1 MAFVLMALH
10 ALLVGRLRE
19 EDEERGMAGKE
30 GGREGINHF
39 VRKVR
44 SIILISIDHRRTD
57 GSGGP

>member
-30 GGREGINHF
+30 GGREGGH
-39 VRKVR
+39 
-44 SIILISIDHRRTD
+44 
-57 GSGGP
+57 